1 MTSEY
6 TMIQLERQQEI
17 TRRIQE
23 RILGAPPTA
32 AVQ

>member
-1 MTSEY
+1 MTNEY
-6 TMIQLERQQEI
+6 TLIQLERQQEI

-23 RILGAPPTA
+23 RILGVPPTE